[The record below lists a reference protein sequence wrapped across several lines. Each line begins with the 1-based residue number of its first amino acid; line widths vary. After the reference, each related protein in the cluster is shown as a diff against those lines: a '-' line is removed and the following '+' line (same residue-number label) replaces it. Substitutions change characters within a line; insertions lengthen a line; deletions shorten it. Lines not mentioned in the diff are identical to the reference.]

1 MNSRNR
7 KARAPVFSRIPIA
20 VRYMSKAHSPVVEV
34 ISMGARLVDSDPRRF
49 DANWGLGL
57 RFWPSVDNKPFFLK
71 AWKHVL
77 PMQAHIWW
85 HIYVRILSSL
95 PFVLIRLLDE
105 EPTAVEALVAF
116 LLLKAQKPCCWPRG
130 CKALTRLCGC
140 RATILGGEFREIIEQ
155 FAEAIDFSSFDVE
168 VAHAQIRQLLLLLK

>member
-1 MNSRNR
+1 M
-7 KARAPVFSRIPIA
+7 
-20 VRYMSKAHSPVVEV
+20 
-34 ISMGARLVDSDPRRF
+34 DPRRF

-85 HIYVRILSSL
+85 HIYVRMLSSL
-95 PFVLIRLLDE
+95 PFVLITLLDE
-105 EPTAVEALVAF
+105 DPTVVEALVAF

-130 CKALTRLCGC
+130 CKALIRLCGC
-140 RATILGGEFREIIEQ
+140 RETILGVELREIIEK
-155 FAEAIDFSSFDVE
+155 FAEVIDFSTFDVE
-168 VAHAQIRQLLLLLK
+168 LAHAQMRQLLSLLK